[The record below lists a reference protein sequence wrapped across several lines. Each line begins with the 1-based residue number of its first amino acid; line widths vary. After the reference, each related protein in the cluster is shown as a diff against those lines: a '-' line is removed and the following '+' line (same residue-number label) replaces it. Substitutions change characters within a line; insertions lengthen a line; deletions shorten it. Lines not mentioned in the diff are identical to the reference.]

1 MPTSARLTPMNKSL
15 AIAAVILVLGI
26 GGWLAFSPR
35 SDLQESFYPSL
46 ADAAKDGAI
55 TRGWIPDEY
64 LPQSS
69 FSIREVHDL
78 SPSAEWCAFE
88 FNSTDSKNLL
98 TNLKHVQTAPPQ
110 LRHVPRPGTSWWPAV
125 LVGDLDVEQI
135 HKSGFELYS
144 AERPL
149 NSVTTGYWLFAIN
162 WSSGRGFFYAR

>member
-1 MPTSARLTPMNKSL
+1 MPTSVRLRPMNKSL

-88 FNSTDSKNLL
+88 FNPTDSKNLL
-98 TNLKHVQTAPPQ
+98 TNL
-110 LRHVPRPGTSWWPAV
+110 
-125 LVGDLDVEQI
+125 
-135 HKSGFELYS
+135 
-144 AERPL
+144 
-149 NSVTTGYWLFAIN
+149 
-162 WSSGRGFFYAR
+162 